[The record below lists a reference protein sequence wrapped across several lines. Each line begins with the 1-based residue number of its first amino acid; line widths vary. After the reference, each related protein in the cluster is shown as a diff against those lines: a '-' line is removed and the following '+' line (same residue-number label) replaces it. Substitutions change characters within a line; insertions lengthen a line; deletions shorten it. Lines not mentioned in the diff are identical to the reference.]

1 MRVKRRI
8 LLKSLARIAKDSGV
22 VFQLERSTGP
32 HDVYRW
38 GDYVIAIPRHR
49 EINERLARSIL
60 HDVQKRVEER

>member
-38 GDYVIAIPRHR
+38 GSHMISIPRHR
-49 EINERLARSIL
+49 EVNERLARSIL
-60 HDVQKRVEER
+60 REVRQCVEEV